1 MASVIPIWWV
11 ALSIAVSLMAGAP
24 QRAAVLGYSA
34 VPPAGHGLSAG
45 VRCPACAFRLV
56 PAAGIIPAARSG
68 RPASWPVPR
77 SVPWPVLWPT
87 GRCPAC
93 AAPVGPPPLSV
104 ELITA
109 LLLLS
114 LAATATSRGEVAAF
128 GWLALLAVPLA
139 FVDLAAHRLP
149 DPLTLSAH
157 AGLLALLSVTA
168 LIEHRPDDLV
178 RAALGGVALS
188 AFYLLLFLIH
198 PFGIGLGDV
207 KLALALGSALGWSG
221 WPDLL
226 AGTFLTYLLGGVYAL
241 VLVGLRRAH
250 RKTEIPFGPFMI
262 IGSFWVV
269 LAGSGL

>member
-1 MASVIPIWWV
+1 MIPFWWA
-11 ALSIAVSLMAGAP
+11 ALSIAVALVAGAP
-24 QRAAVLGYSA
+24 QRAAVLGHSV
-34 VPPAGHGLSAG
+34 VPPAGPGRSAG
-45 VRCPACAFRLV
+45 VHCPACAFRLV
-56 PAAGIIPAARSG
+56 PAPREAGPAL
-68 RPASWPVPR
+68 WPVL
-77 SVPWPVLWPT
+77 WPVLWPT

-93 AAPVGPPPLSV
+93 AAVIGPPPLSV

-114 LAATATSRGEVAAF
+114 LATAVTSRGEIAAF

-149 DPLTLSAH
+149 DRLTLSAH
-157 AGLLALLSVTA
+157 AGLLTLLSVTA
-168 LIEHRPDDLV
+168 LTEHRPDDLA

-226 AGTFLTYLLGGVYAL
+226 AGTFLTHLLGGAYAL
-241 VLVGLRRAH
+241 ALVGLRRAH

-262 IGSFWVV
+262 VGAFWVL
-269 LAGSGL
+269 LAGPGR